1 MIMKSDFFFSPYFH
15 HCYLY
20 AVFSSICLLFFI
32 FVLYFFMC
40 YSSSFFFF
48 SFSVSLFCFCTV
60 SSFSSCIFYFPPSIS
75 PYLCISSQASH
86 FHNLTDFVTQV
97 TPMVPISLETWSLSF
112 AKYLELRFYGGSFN
126 RRGTQGCTHSLHHDH
141 FQYFGYKNQVAVFK

>member
-1 MIMKSDFFFSPYFH
+1 MLFFLLFVYCSLFLYCIFSCVTLH
-15 HCYLY
+15 H
-20 AVFSSICLLFFI
+20 FFFFI
-32 FVLYFFMC
+32 FSIIILFLY
-40 YSSSFFFF
+40 SFL
-48 SFSVSLFCFCTV
+48 LFILHFL
-60 SSFSSCIFYFPPSIS
+60 FPLSIS

-86 FHNLTDFVTQV
+86 YHNLTDFVTQV